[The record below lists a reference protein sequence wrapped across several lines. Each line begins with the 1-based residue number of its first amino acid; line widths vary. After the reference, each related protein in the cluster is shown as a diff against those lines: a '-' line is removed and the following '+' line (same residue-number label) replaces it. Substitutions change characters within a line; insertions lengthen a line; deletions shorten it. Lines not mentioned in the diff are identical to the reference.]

1 MRTSKNFKFDSYY
14 DKCRIC
20 LEGNWSA
27 TNKPLTLTVNHG
39 VMYTKITHCKFND
52 SPDYSQVICKQC
64 VQDMRKFIEYRDEI
78 GEKQKILN
86 KLHSKIKIEN
96 SKDDVIINEIT
107 AENSSQIPVPV
118 SVNPKEQ
125 KKPVDTSRRVERCQ
139 FCNEPFAGEKKLIK
153 HIEEKHFTIKPEP
166 VVSLN
171 ICSVLNF
178 I

>member
-1 MRTSKNFKFDSYY
+1 MRTSKNSKFDSYY

-39 VMYTKITHCKFND
+39 VMYTKITHWKFND

-64 VQDMRKFIEYRDEI
+64 VQDMKKFIEYRDEI

-86 KLHSKIKIEN
+86 KLHSKIKTEN
-96 SKDDVIINEIT
+96 LKDDVDVIIEIT
-107 AENSSQIPVPV
+107 VENSSRTPVPA
-118 SVNPKEQ
+118 SASPKEQ

-139 FCNEPFAGEKKLIK
+139 FCNESFSGEKKMIK
-153 HIEEKHFTIKPEP
+153 HIEDKHFTIKPVR
-166 VVSLN
+166 VVSLS
-171 ICSVLNF
+171 ILHLS
-178 I
+178 